1 MKQRRLKPCTAK
13 STKPPPGVYY
23 RLSVNNRKR
32 KGRPVHGAALIDRGK
47 VSSLHFLQYNYSIP
61 KTNISN
67 IPNAQKNIFL
77 SGLTKYIT
85 NDIL

>member
-1 MKQRRLKPCTAK
+1 MANQ
-13 STKPPPGVYY
+13 PPGVYY

-32 KGRPVHGAALIDRGK
+32 KGRPKHGAAPSYGEK

-67 IPNAQKNIFL
+67 IPNILKNIF
-77 SGLTKYIT
+77 
-85 NDIL
+85 